1 MLTCSSL
8 PLSCTYN
15 NGECEEYG
23 NDIDA
28 CENDDHTYRYAFNYQ
43 DIVEIT
49 PFITEAYLAGL
60 VIDNIYFPSEEFLFN
75 KPNSILLVNEQINV
89 IYYSFTISKRII
101 NDYAYGLAG
110 GEEDEHVVFITHT
123 DHITTLETTNA
134 TRLVLIP
141 TTKAIQ
147 YQEEFYYDLGSII
160 SNVGGFVS
168 SLTGFFVFLFGA
180 NKLAP
185 WGFFQKYVF
194 KCLCIRY
201 QKKLINKLKTKYE
214 PIPFVSGRTK
224 NVTLEERV
232 QNIENILKEYYLD
245 TDFLNSL
252 LIKHNKVNDNEYY
265 DKV

>member
-1 MLTCSSL
+1 MVFAENKPSTELFSFIFLRKLCSFALIIILIFFTYNQFLQLYCSIIEPNINTRNFYNFKQGIDKNIKIIMLTCSSL

-28 CENDDHTYRYAFNYQ
+28 CENDHTYRYAFNYQ
-43 DIVEIT
+43 DIAEIT

-147 YQEEFYYDLGSII
+147 YQEEFYYDRNYQFII
-160 SNVGGFVS
+160 LNR
-168 SLTGFFVFLFGA
+168 
-180 NKLAP
+180 K
-185 WGFFQKYVF
+185 QKIIF
-194 KCLCIRY
+194 
-201 QKKLINKLKTKYE
+201 
-214 PIPFVSGRTK
+214 
-224 NVTLEERV
+224 
-232 QNIENILKEYYLD
+232 
-245 TDFLNSL
+245 
-252 LIKHNKVNDNEYY
+252 
-265 DKV
+265 